1 MLNVMWAS
9 RIVLNPRDTPKAMNM
24 SIREMPVTMS
34 EFKTGRLLMPIKMA
48 RGTLFKLLIPM
59 AAAVPMTVAMRAD
72 KNAIKSVL

>member
-1 MLNVMWAS
+1 
-9 RIVLNPRDTPKAMNM
+9 
-24 SIREMPVTMS
+24 MPVTMS